1 MKLNNLFGPLAL
13 IIGKQLVDAMKFL
26 VLLVIFLF
34 GFTMLTMA
42 LNEKLVFKNDKAINS
57 FNPTS
62 KDDLQPSDKPGL
74 QTGIMN
80 SVVGCKVVKSNQN
93 GILD

>member
-62 KDDLQPSDKPGL
+62 KDDLQTGL

-80 SVVGCKVVKSNQN
+80 SVMGCKLVKYNQN